1 MLRASAALSAAL
13 LAAAQAQPLPSPSS
27 GPRTAAFVM
36 TSFYAVPGCSG
47 PPNSITAEAI
57 TSTPGICPG
66 VPSRWPAGCSPS
78 NPPANTTS
86 EFRGNCSAAVPQA
99 QAAVAA
105 SVVAPFTAAVPGTL
119 VYSIFEQ
126 PSCSYPNPANPV
138 VSYNVTQL
146 GVCSNAT
153 MTITTCIGSSALVS
167 YYNDSACS
175 SLLPYTTQLWSM
187 GCQAQKAPFSGSVF
201 ISGCQTARGSGLTYN
216 PVTNAANVQAAL
228 IAPLVLGSLVLCVSG
243 ALRERAITKRKGER
257 LTPRPS
263 LPSLATDD
271 RHRVLPPQGR
281 RRRRWRE
288 ARRGRGGRRRA
299 RVDAADAAAAAAE
312 DRARVG
318 RRARVAREERERRS
332 GVWRSLKRE
341 NERQFHRARRLS
353 PSRGGQR

>member
-1 MLRASAALSAAL
+1 VA
-13 LAAAQAQPLPSPSS
+13 
-27 GPRTAAFVM
+27 
-36 TSFYAVPGCSG
+36 
-47 PPNSITAEAI
+47 
-57 TSTPGICPG
+57 
-66 VPSRWPAGCSPS
+66 AGCSPS

-86 EFRGNCSAAVPQA
+86 VFRGNCSAAVPQA

-153 MTITTCIGSSALVS
+153 MTITTCIGASALVS
-167 YYNDSACS
+167 YYNDTACS

-243 ALRERAITKRKGER
+243 ALRERERDNEEKGR
-257 LTPRPS
+257 
-263 LPSLATDD
+263 ATDAPP
-271 RHRVLPPQGR
+271 LP
-281 RRRRWRE
+281 
-288 ARRGRGGRRRA
+288 A
-299 RVDAADAAAAAAE
+299 
-312 DRARVG
+312 
-318 RRARVAREERERRS
+318 
-332 GVWRSLKRE
+332 
-341 NERQFHRARRLS
+341 S
-353 PSRGGQR
+353 PRNR